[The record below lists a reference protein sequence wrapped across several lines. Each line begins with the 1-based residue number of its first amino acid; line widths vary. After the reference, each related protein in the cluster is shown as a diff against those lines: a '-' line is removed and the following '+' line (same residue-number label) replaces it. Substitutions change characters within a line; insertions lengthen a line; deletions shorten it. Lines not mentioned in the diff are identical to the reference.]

1 MTMKKNMKHLLLL
14 IVAIAA
20 FSAAAGAFATRVA
33 HAADLTVAP
42 AVIDGNG
49 IPDDMFNYTLT
60 VTNTSGRQ
68 LNIFASV
75 YELTASGTQPFI
87 DPASS
92 NRPELLADWIGISRG
107 AMIFAPG
114 ETKTIPMNV
123 TINPYATAGDYHAVV
138 AFVEG
143 GTRDEAEKN
152 LNGAPQALVNFTV
165 ISDLKEELQL
175 VSFGPEKR
183 ISSGFPMT
191 VDYAIKNTGDIPS
204 DPGGD
209 VIFYD
214 RIGHELGSVSVN
226 PGGDSIAP
234 GTTKQFT
241 ATWNG
246 AGGSMGEYKVGL
258 EATYGAQNAQLAD
271 TALFWILPWKELF
284 VIFIILLILVIAA
297 AVFMHRGYAKR
308 HHRRRQLIEH
318 LLKNKQ
324 VIDLKH
330 PHHHE

>member
-1 MTMKKNMKHLLLL
+1 MMKRISHPILLHA
-14 IVAIAA
+14 AIMA
-20 FSAAAGAFATRVA
+20 FSAAAWMRAAPVA

-42 AVIDGNG
+42 AVIDTSGV
-49 IPDDMFNYTLT
+49 PDDMFNYTLT

-68 LNIFASV
+68 LNVFASV
-75 YELTASGTQPFI
+75 YELTASGTQPFT

-92 NRPELLADWIGISRG
+92 DRPAFLADWIGISRG

-114 ETKTIPMNV
+114 ETKTIPMSV

-143 GTRDEAEKN
+143 GTRAEAEQH
-152 LNGAPQALVNFTV
+152 LDGAPQALVNFTV

-183 ISSGFPMT
+183 VSAGFPVV
-191 VDYAIKNTGDIPS
+191 VDYAIKNTGDVPS

-214 RIGHELGSVSVN
+214 RIGHDLGSVPVN
-226 PGGDSIAP
+226 PEGISIAP
-234 GTTKQFT
+234 GDTKNFT
-241 ATWNG
+241 ASWNG
-246 AGGSMGEYKVGL
+246 AGGMGEYKVGL
-258 EATYGAQNAQLAD
+258 EAAYGAQDAQLAD
-271 TALFWILPWKELF
+271 TAIFWILPWKELLA
-284 VIFIILLILVIAA
+284 IFITLLIVVIVAA
-297 AVFMHRGYAKR
+297 SFLHREYAKR